1 MKYEAFFSRLGF
13 GKLES
18 DIYVTLLQNSP
29 LSISDIAREIGTY
42 RGVLYRII
50 PLLLEK
56 WVISIEKEGK
66 RTRYRAESPEKLRA
80 LYEAEQATFE
90 TIIAQ
95 MERDYEVGG
104 EKPILRYFEGKDE
117 LKKIFIDVGQ
127 TLPKDGTWYR
137 YSSRKA
143 DRSPD
148 ADLVKRYKEL
158 RNEKKLQRMII
169 TNDEL
174 ARTKRWWLDSEMV
187 SIPPSY
193 DLFED
198 NCAKAIYGNKI
209 SFIDWDSM
217 TGFTIESE
225 KLARFEEKIFK
236 LLFKY
241 MRKDKKWV

>member
-18 DIYVTLLQNSP
+18 DIYVALLRKSP
-29 LSISDIAREIGTY
+29 LSISDIAREIRAY
-42 RGVLYRII
+42 RGVLYQTL

-56 WVISIEKEGK
+56 WVISTVKDRK
-66 RTRYRAESPEKLRA
+66 RTLYRAESPEKLRL
-80 LYEAEQATFE
+80 LYEAEKATFE
-90 TIIAQ
+90 TIISQ
-95 MERDYEVGG
+95 MEKDYMVDG
-104 EKPILRYFEGKDE
+104 EKPVLRYFEGKEE
-117 LKKIFIDVGQ
+117 LKKIFIDVGH
-127 TLPKDGTWYR
+127 TLPKNGTWYR

-148 ADLVKRYKEL
+148 TELVKRYKEL
-158 RNEKKLQRMII
+158 RDEKKLQRMII
-169 TNDEL
+169 TNDSL
-174 ARTKRWWLDSEMV
+174 AKTKRWWLDSEMV
-187 SIPPSY
+187 SIPASY

-209 SFIDWDSM
+209 SFIDWDAM

-241 MRKDKKWV
+241 MRKEKK

>member
-18 DIYVTLLQNSP
+18 DIYVALLRKSP
-29 LSISDIAREIGTY
+29 LSISDIAREIRAY
-42 RGVLYRII
+42 RGVLYQTL

-56 WVISIEKEGK
+56 WVISTVKEGK
-66 RTRYRAESPEKLRA
+66 RTLYRAESPEKLRL

-90 TIIAQ
+90 TIISQ
-95 MERDYEVGG
+95 MERDYMVEW
-104 EKPILRYFEGKDE
+104 EKPVLRYFEWREE

-143 DRSPD
+143 DKSPD
-148 ADLVKRYKEL
+148 VELVKRYKEL
-158 RNEKKLQRMII
+158 RDEKKLQRMVI
-169 TNDEL
+169 TNDSL
-174 ARTKRWWLDSEMV
+174 AKTKRWWLDSEMV
-187 SIPPSY
+187 SIPASY

-209 SFIDWDSM
+209 SFIDWDAM

-241 MRKDKKWV
+241 MRKEKK

>member
-1 MKYEAFFSRLGF
+1 
-13 GKLES
+13 
-18 DIYVTLLQNSP
+18 
-29 LSISDIAREIGTY
+29 
-42 RGVLYRII
+42 
-50 PLLLEK
+50 
-56 WVISIEKEGK
+56 
-66 RTRYRAESPEKLRA
+66 
-80 LYEAEQATFE
+80 
-90 TIIAQ
+90 
-95 MERDYEVGG
+95 MERDYTVSD
-104 EKPILRYFEGKDE
+104 EKPVLRYFEGRDE
-117 LKKIFIDVGQ
+117 LKKIFIDIGQ
-127 TLPKDGTWYR
+127 TLPQDGVWYR

-148 ADLVKRYKEL
+148 VELVQRYKEL

-174 ARTKRWWLDSEMV
+174 ARTKKWSPDSDMV
-187 SIPPSY
+187 SIPRAY

-241 MRKDKKWV
+241 MRKEK

>member
-1 MKYEAFFSRLGF
+1 MKYEAFFGRLGF

-18 DIYVTLLQNSP
+18 DIYIALLSKSP
-29 LSISDIAREIGTY
+29 LSISDIAREIRTY
-42 RGVLYRII
+42 RGLLYRTL

-56 WVISIEKEGK
+56 WVISTVKERK
-66 RTRYRAESPEKLRA
+66 RTLYRAESPEKLRA
-80 LYEAEQATFE
+80 IYEIEQATFE
-90 TIIAQ
+90 TIISQ
-95 MERDYEVGG
+95 MERDYTIEW

-117 LKKIFIDVGQ
+117 LKKIFTDVGQ

-137 YSSRKA
+137 YSSRRI

-148 ADLVKRYKEL
+148 VELVKRYKEL

-169 TNDEL
+169 TNDSL
-174 ARTKRWWLDSEMV
+174 AKNKRWWMDSDMV
-187 SIPPSY
+187 SIPASY

-217 TGFTIESE
+217 TWFTIESE

-241 MRKDKKWV
+241 MRKEKK